1 MTRKAFNQI
10 GWRRLA
16 VLVLIFQVY
25 GLPADPPTRRSGS
38 AKLLQTFSIDLDDF
52 SDDRWHKDIRFE
64 AVSESEFYLSPIQG
78 ARLAIFGRSQP
89 SVQACEASRMTGD
102 NIPLSAL
109 VPGLHICVKT
119 NEGRFAY
126 VRIDAVKPLSPDFV
140 RDDLSTFASLALSF
154 VVWEKRK

>member
-1 MTRKAFNQI
+1 MNRKASNEI

-16 VLVLIFQVY
+16 VLLLIFQVH
-25 GLPADPPTRRSGS
+25 GIPADPGIRRSGNV
-38 AKLLQTFSIDLDDF
+38 KLLQTFSIDLDDL
-52 SDDRWHKDIRFE
+52 SDDWPFKDIRFG
-64 AVSESEFYLSPIQG
+64 AVSELEFYLGPVQG
-78 ARLAIFGRSQP
+78 ARMAIFGRSQP
-89 SVQACEASRMTGD
+89 SEQACEASRMTGN

-119 NEGRFAY
+119 NEGRFAD

-140 RDDLSTFASLALSF
+140 RGDISTLASLSFSF